1 MPELYM
7 GSDPTNIQYGGGVIM
22 YWKRKDDAGY
32 HEIGHFTGLT
42 VTPSATKEELPGS
55 RKASRATVKTRTK
68 DRKVSITCTAMEL
81 SSENVLMA
89 VMSEGWTEDNQ
100 VAGFRALASLT
111 VAEDLYVAMGHDD
124 VFVTKIP
131 VGTITGGPFQIGETV
146 TGGTSSATGTVA
158 WAATGL
164 LELVN
169 VSGAFVAGETLTGG
183 TSSATAAASSVQKVK
198 DAVVVDSATPTVRYV
213 LGEDYDLDADY
224 GMLRVRSDGDIVGN
238 PFAAYS
244 YDELKGSKAYNL
256 DGGDII
262 NKQVMIVTDPD
273 NDGPRYKI
281 FYPSVDWSVNGDWA
295 ILIENESSLP
305 FEGTVLEDSTQPS
318 GQEYG
323 YIKMMK

>member
-7 GSDPTNIQYGGGVIM
+7 GSDPTNIQYGGGIIM
-22 YWKRKDDAGY
+22 YWKRKDAAGY

-42 VTPSATKEELPGS
+42 VAPSASKETLSGS
-55 RKASRATVKTRTK
+55 RKATRAPIKTRSK
-68 DRKVSITCTAMEL
+68 DRKVTISCTAMEL

-89 VMSEGWTEDNQ
+89 VMSESWTEDNQ
-100 VAGFRALASLT
+100 AAGYRALASLT

-131 VGTITGGPFQIGETV
+131 VGTITGGPFDIGETV
-146 TGGTSSATGTVA
+146 TGGTSSATGVVA
-158 WAATGL
+158 WTETGL

-169 VSGAFVAGETLTGG
+169 VSGSFVAGETITGG
-183 TSSATAAASSVQKVK
+183 TSSASAAATSVQKVK
-198 DAVVVDSATPTVRYV
+198 DVVVVDSATPTARYV

-224 GMLRVRSDGDIVGN
+224 GMLRVLSAGDITGN
-238 PFAAYS
+238 PFVAYS
-244 YDELKGSKAYNL
+244 YDALTGAKAYNL

-262 NKQVMIVTDPD
+262 NKEVMIVTDPN

-281 FYPSVDWSVNGDWA
+281 VYPSVDWTVNGDWA
-295 ILIENESSLP
+295 LLIENESSLP
-305 FEGTVLEDSTQPS
+305 FEGEVLEDSTQPS

-323 YIKMMK
+323 YIKMMR